1 MIEPMTE
8 PQTEPQAE
16 PAPDVPRP
24 SRLARFRQLRDRI
37 DPIIDPDRDQYT
49 QAALARHKREG
60 LNMAV
65 RARWIAL
72 AIIACLLPVLNFS
85 WEILWY
91 EVLLLAMAGVG
102 WLQKRVGRVGRSMAE
117 FAVMVLDLAL
127 MTFILVFPNPFET
140 SNWPAPLFY
149 HFGNFLYLFV
159 ILAAGTLAYSWR
171 TILAIGNWTAWFWA
185 IGAIGIHLFGARV
198 PELTEAIAAAVGT
211 ETDILDV
218 LDPNRVKWDMR
229 LQEIVVFLIVAAIL
243 AFSIRRLERL
253 VLGNAALERE
263 RTNLSRYFSPRMVEE
278 LSRNDEPL
286 KETREHEV
294 AVLFVDIEGFTGFAS
309 ARSPQE
315 VIAVLRRFHAMMEA
329 QVFGHE
335 GTLDKFLG
343 DGLMAT
349 FGTPLPGERDAENA
363 LAAMRAMIADMER
376 WNAERAAAREAPIR
390 ARFGL
395 HYGPVVLGDIGA
407 TQLEF
412 AVIGHTV
419 NVASRLEALTRDLGA
434 VAVISDE
441 MRAALGR
448 VPEGFARREAQAIRG
463 IDGAVTV
470 WTLE

>member
-1 MIEPMTE
+1 MPDQISDPTSD
-8 PQTEPQAE
+8 
-16 PAPDVPRP
+16 PARDGRRPR
-24 SRLARFRQLRDRI
+24 RVTRFRWLTDRLE
-37 DPIIDPDRDQYT
+37 PEVEPDRYA

-72 AIIACLLPVLNFS
+72 AIVAALLPVLNFS

-91 EVLLLAMAGVG
+91 EALLLAMAGVG
-102 WLQKRVGRVGRSMAE
+102 WLQKRVGRVGRSRRE

-127 MTFILVFPNPFET
+127 MTFILTYPNPFE
-140 SNWPAPLFY
+140 SSDWPAPVY
-149 HFGNFLYLFV
+149 YMFGNFLYLFI

-171 TILAIGNWTAWFWA
+171 TIMAIGSWTAGFWA
-185 IGAIGIHLFGARV
+185 IGATGIHFFGARV
-198 PELTEAIAAAVGT
+198 PELTERIGAALGADSDLM
-211 ETDILDV
+211 EL
-218 LDPNRVKWDMR
+218 LDPNRVKWDLR
-229 LQEIVVFLIVAAIL
+229 LQEIVLFLIVAAIL
-243 AFSIRRLERL
+243 SFSIRRLERL
-253 VLGNAALERE
+253 VLGNASLERE

-286 KETREHEV
+286 KATREHEV
-294 AVLFVDIEGFTGFAS
+294 AVLFVDIEGFTNFAA
-309 ARSPQE
+309 ARPPQE
-315 VIAVLRRFHAMMEA
+315 VIAVLRRFHGLMEA
-329 QVFGHE
+329 QVFAHE

-349 FGTPLPGERDAENA
+349 FGTPFPGERDAENA
-363 LAAMRAMIADMER
+363 LAALRAMIADMDE
-376 WNAERAAAREAPIR
+376 WNADRATAGQAPIR

-412 AVIGHTV
+412 AVIGNTV

-441 MRAALGR
+441 MRETLGR
-448 VPEGFARREAQAIRG
+448 VPEGFERREGQVIRG

-470 WTLE
+470 WALG